1 MRIGEAKTQSQLLSA
16 LQDARNYRI
25 MMRRPH
31 EVQWW
36 SNIAMIA
43 GDHHARYDPNK
54 ALFEDR
60 DPNWT
65 LALGDKKARLVVNHS
80 LSVARTELAKLSK
93 SRPVMDVV
101 ATKVAKSALD
111 YAEWKFKLQK
121 LRRAAWWWMF
131 ATGVGAIYCGW
142 DYLNNQRGNYKFLID
157 PETGEPTFS
166 PQRRQEIEAMVR
178 DGTLD

>member
-1 MRIGEAKTQSQLLSA
+1 MRIGEATNQKQLLTA
-16 LQDARNYRI
+16 LIDARDYRL

-36 SNIAMIA
+36 NNIAMIA

-65 LALGDKKARLVVNHS
+65 MAMSDRKPRIVVNHS

-93 SRPVMDVV
+93 SRPIMDVV
-101 ATKVAKSALD
+101 ANSDDPRDIAATKVSKSALD
-111 YAEWKFKLQK
+111 YA
-121 LRRAAWWWMF
+121 
-131 ATGVGAIYCGW
+131 
-142 DYLNNQRGNYKFLID
+142 
-157 PETGEPTFS
+157 
-166 PQRRQEIEAMVR
+166 
-178 DGTLD
+178 

>member
-1 MRIGEAKTQSQLLSA
+1 MRIGEARNQTQLLSA
-16 LQDARNYRI
+16 LQDARNYRL

-36 SNIAMIA
+36 NNIAMIA

-65 LALGDKKARLVVNHS
+65 LAMSDKKARLVVNHS

-93 SRPVMDVV
+93 SRPIMDVV
-101 ATKVAKSALD
+101 ANSNEPEDIGATKVASLPSTTPSGSSS
-111 YAEWKFKLQK
+111 FRSCVGRLGGGCSLQ
-121 LRRAAWWWMF
+121 AWCDLLW
-131 ATGVGAIYCGW
+131 VG
-142 DYLNNQRGNYKFLID
+142 L
-157 PETGEPTFS
+157 PE
-166 PQRRQEIEAMVR
+166 R
-178 DGTLD
+178 